1 MPVYK
6 TLSAS
11 NYLTSA
17 PILTQVDAEVQIKF
31 ALELTMIAEVS
42 TLVSIEKAVKP
53 PTANRFSIN

>member
-17 PILTQVDAEVQIKF
+17 PILTQVDAKVQTKF
-31 ALELTMIAEVS
+31 ALELTTVAEVS
-42 TLVSIEKAVKP
+42 TLISIEKAACLENEP
-53 PTANRFSIN
+53 LLY